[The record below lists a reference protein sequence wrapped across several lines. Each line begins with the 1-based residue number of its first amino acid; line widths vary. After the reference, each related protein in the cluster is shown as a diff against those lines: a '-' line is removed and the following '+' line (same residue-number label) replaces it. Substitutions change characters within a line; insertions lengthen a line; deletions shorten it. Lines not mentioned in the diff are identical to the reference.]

1 MKRKLSLAL
10 EGCVC
15 KIYTRVQK
23 YCRLHTQ
30 ICNTAYT
37 NSMCVLHCRT
47 CDDVMTLWTRL
58 SVCVCVCVL
67 SSNPVRANKN
77 CYDLKLDQPHC
88 SLEFNKFTVKKKGHV
103 LLKRAEFH
111 CRMDH
116 NPNSFIYI
124 PEFKINLPTQILTSN
139 TSIGIQ
145 KISA

>member
-1 MKRKLSLAL
+1 MQHSIHQQYVRVALQDLWWCDDPVDTSLSL
-10 EGCVC
+10 
-15 KIYTRVQK
+15 
-23 YCRLHTQ
+23 
-30 ICNTAYT
+30 
-37 NSMCVLHCRT
+37 
-47 CDDVMTLWTRL
+47 
-58 SVCVCVCVL
+58 CVCVL

-103 LLKRAEFH
+103 LLKQAEFH